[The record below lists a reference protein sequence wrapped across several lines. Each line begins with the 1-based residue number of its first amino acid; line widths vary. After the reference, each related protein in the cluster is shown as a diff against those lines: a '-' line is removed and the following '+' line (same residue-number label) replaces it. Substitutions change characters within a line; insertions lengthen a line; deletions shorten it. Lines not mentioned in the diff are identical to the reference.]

1 LCGNPS
7 TNLRIDPLRAD
18 VPVSIFPMSEARA
31 ADKHTQFER
40 TEAMTDT
47 IYTAITANQ
56 FAINPPVI
64 TMPRLATA
72 DSAKV
77 AAFAE
82 RTVATINRLV
92 TDMNRG
98 YTGEWSTTQPPLET
112 IRNAQNQAA
121 LLINVLDELGVIDFN
136 EWKEMHHDVRTAA
149 DDCRTRK
156 NRRAAEAAEKRESL
170 LAAKRAV

>member
-1 LCGNPS
+1 MNNTS
-7 TNLRIDPLRAD
+7 
-18 VPVSIFPMSEARA
+18 
-31 ADKHTQFER
+31 
-40 TEAMTDT
+40 
-47 IYTAITANQ
+47 YTAITAND

-92 TDMNRG
+92 TMLNSG
-98 YTGEWSTTQPPLET
+98 FTGTWSTTQPTLEI
-112 IRNAQNQAA
+112 IRNQQTQAS
-121 LLINVLDELGVIDFN
+121 LLINVLDELGVIDFD

-156 NRRAAEAAEKRESL
+156 NCRAAEAAEKREAL
-170 LAAKRAV
+170 LAAKRARAV